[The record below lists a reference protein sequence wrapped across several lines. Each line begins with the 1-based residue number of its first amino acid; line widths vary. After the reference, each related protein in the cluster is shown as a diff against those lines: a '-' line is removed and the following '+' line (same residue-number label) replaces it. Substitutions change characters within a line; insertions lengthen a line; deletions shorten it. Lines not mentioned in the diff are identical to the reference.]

1 MDAELRKELL
11 HDWILRQ
18 RWFAGK
24 GREFTVRGSQE
35 LARLAEGIPEVSV
48 RIVTLDYADGDA
60 DGRVEV
66 YQLPLVT
73 YDHPVHYLEH
83 VLVEQGSGRWTYDAL
98 HDKKVTGLWLRHI
111 HDGDA
116 VGDLAFHREPGGPD
130 FPVDQPSIVI
140 GVEQS
145 NTSLVYGDVAIL
157 KIYRRLYQGTNPDI
171 EMHSALF
178 QAGSKHIATP
188 LGWIDGR
195 WLHPTASAQGQPESG
210 SLGMLQVYL
219 RTASEGWHL
228 AKTSVRDLFAE
239 GDLHPDEVGGD
250 FAGEAYR
257 LGQATA
263 EVHRDLA
270 AMLPTDQLG
279 PKQLAELGAA
289 MNARLQ
295 SAVAIVPELAPYV
308 APLREVFAEVATIQH
323 QVPAQRVHGDYHLG
337 QVMRTEAGWVVLDFE
352 GEPSKPLSE
361 RRALASPLR
370 DVAAM
375 LRSIDY
381 AAQHLLADYPGD
393 AQLAF
398 RAIEWAERNR
408 EAFCDGYSAAAG
420 DDPRKYHALLRAYE
434 IDKAV
439 YEVIYERRNRPSW
452 LRIPLSA
459 IERLAT

>member
-24 GREFTVRGSQE
+24 GREFTVRATQE
-35 LARLAEGIPEVSV
+35 LARLADGPPEVSV
-48 RIVTLDYADGDA
+48 RIVTLDYADGGA
-60 DGRVEV
+60 EV
-66 YQLPLVT
+66 YQIPLVT
-73 YDHPVHYLEH
+73 YDHPVGYLDH
-83 VLVEQGSGRWTYDAL
+83 VLVQESHGRWTYDAL
-98 HDKKVTGLWLRHI
+98 HDKEVTGIWLRHV
-111 HDGDA
+111 HAGDT
-116 VGDLAFHREPGGPD
+116 VDDLAFHREPGGPD
-130 FPVDQPSIVI
+130 FRLDEASIVI
-140 GVEQS
+140 GAEQS
-145 NTSLVYGDVAIL
+145 NTSLVFGDATIFKMFRGL
-157 KIYRRLYQGTNPDI
+157 NQGMNPDI

-178 QAGSKHIATP
+178 RVGSKHIATP
-188 LGWIDGR
+188 LGWVDGR
-195 WLHPTASAQGQPESG
+195 WADPVTGKAGTG

-228 AKTSVRDLFAE
+228 ARTSVRDLFAE
-239 GDLHPDEVGGD
+239 ADLHPDEVGGD

-270 AMLPTDQLG
+270 HTLPTDTLRPAQM
-279 PKQLAELGAA
+279 AELGAA
-289 MNARLQ
+289 MEARLD
-295 SAVAIVPELAPYV
+295 AAATVVPELAPYV
-308 APLREVFAEVATIQH
+308 APLREVFEEVGRIH
-323 QVPAQRVHGDYHLG
+323 RPVPVQRIHGDYHLG

-352 GEPSKPLSE
+352 GEPAKPLGE
-361 RRALASPLR
+361 RRALSSPLR

-393 AQLAF
+393 PQLAY
-398 RAIEWAERNR
+398 RATEWAERNR
-408 EAFCDGYSAAAG
+408 EAFCDGYTTAAG
-420 DDPRKYHALLRAYE
+420 DDPRKDQALLRAYE

-439 YEVIYERRNRPSW
+439 YEVIYERRNRPNW

-459 IERLAT
+459 IERLAA